1 MFSRVSIVTALF
13 AGLAVTAVSAISHI
27 IIKGS
32 KFFTDDGSQFYV
44 KGVAYQL
51 TSHDPLLDTNQCTLD
66 ASLMHDLGA
75 NAIRVY
81 HVEPS
86 GDHKGCM
93 DAFAAKGIYVFVD
106 LSTFNTQIIQD
117 DVHWNQTQFTAF
129 TKVLDEFVKFDNTAG
144 VFIGNEV
151 ITKANGSEAAPY
163 IKAAVRDV
171 KSYRDSKNMR
181 KVPIGYS
188 AADIAELRP
197 MLQNYLVCGKNAA
210 ESIDFFALNAYEWC
224 GHSSYTVSGYNQLTK
239 NATGYPVPIFF
250 SETGCNTNRPRDFAD
265 QSAIFGDQMV
275 DYWSGAI
282 IYEWIEEAN
291 NYGLIKYGEK
301 TDSSE
306 SVLDGYPRSGTPTP
320 ISPDF
325 NNLKSQ
331 WSTLSPTGV
340 KESAYSSTNTP
351 PPCPSST
358 PDGWRVNGDVS
369 LPTLGQT
376 FTASVTPTGTST
388 GSAASATATK
398 KGSASGGKEI
408 TGMTIGLVGV
418 MFGFMWWL

>member
-1 MFSRVSIVTALF
+1 
-13 AGLAVTAVSAISHI
+13 
-27 IIKGS
+27 
-32 KFFTDDGSQFYV
+32 
-44 KGVAYQL
+44 
-51 TSHDPLLDTNQCTLD
+51 
-66 ASLMHDLGA
+66 MHELGA

-81 HVEPS
+81 HVDSS

-93 DAFAAKGIYVFVD
+93 DAFAAKGIYVFAD
-106 LSTFNTQIIQD
+106 LATFNTEINQD

-129 TKVLDEFVKFDNTAG
+129 TKILDEFAKFDNTAG
-144 VFIGNEV
+144 VFIGNEA

-171 KSYRDSKNMR
+171 KNYRDSKNMR
-181 KVPIGYS
+181 KIPIGYS

-197 MLQNYLVCGKNAA
+197 MLQNYLVCGKNAS

-224 GHSSYTVSGYNQLTK
+224 GQSSYTVSGYNQLTK

-291 NYGLIKYGEK
+291 NYGLIQYGSK

-306 SVLDGYPRSGTPTP
+306 SILDGYPRSGTPTP

-340 KESAYSSTNTP
+340 KESAYSPTNTP
-351 PPCPSST
+351 PPCPPST
-358 PDGWRVNGDVS
+358 TNGWRVNGDVP

-376 FTASVTPTGTST
+376 FTAGATPTGTAT

-398 KGSASGGKEI
+398 KGSASVGKEI

-418 MFGFMWWL
+418 MFGFTWWL